1 MGTVSLDKANVIRKQ
16 AVAKSHS
23 DMVRGEESGINHHD
37 GENHDAWFRSAVQSV
52 NLEKLSLAK
61 FGFVHVTSSWKFIML
76 WNGERRDRVW
86 KLGDD

>member
-37 GENHDAWFRSAVQSV
+37 GENHDA
-52 NLEKLSLAK
+52 
-61 FGFVHVTSSWKFIML
+61 
-76 WNGERRDRVW
+76 
-86 KLGDD
+86 